1 MAGLLSGI
9 GAGLEFY
16 AKESQANRE
25 KERDLELTRQKLLLA
40 NQLEMDLLKQKQTF
54 AQQYPEYTHYEKTPL
69 GVVVGFDKQ
78 GGARELY
85 TPSEADQQLAKD
97 QFQMTQL
104 YKDRLGQAAT
114 SNAAVNAAL
123 VGPRTASMNA
133 AAGASTRNADT
144 NAREAGVKEA
154 EAPAIKAQRIAAAV
168 RDIQAA
174 AEAKLKND
182 PQAQIP
188 SMTPGGKPLDSGYI
202 NIMRSDD
209 SPDSQNLVR
218 AYDAAAAY
226 RQQIQAEAERQIQS
240 LYQGGSPG
248 IIAPTGASAGS
259 AGPVPDPFAGY

>member
-9 GAGLEFY
+9 AAGLEFY

-25 KERDLELTRQKLLLA
+25 KERDLELMRQKMLMA
-40 NQLEMDLLKQKQTF
+40 NQLEMDLLKQKQAF
-54 AQQYPEYTHYEKTPL
+54 AQQYPQYEHFEKTPL

-85 TPSEADQQLAKD
+85 HPDAENAQAYKD
-97 QFQMTQL
+97 QYQMTQL

-144 NAREAGVKEA
+144 NARGAAVREA
-154 EAPAIKAQRIAAAV
+154 EAPAITAQRIAAAA

-182 PQAQIP
+182 PQAQLP
-188 SMTPGGKPLDSGYI
+188 SMTPGGKPLDAGYI

-209 SPDSQNLVR
+209 SPDSQNLVK
-218 AYDAAAAY
+218 AYDAATAY
-226 RQQIQAEAERQIQS
+226 RQQIQAAAERQIQA

-248 IIAPTGASAGS
+248 IVAPTGASAEP